1 MFHFVSTPLLLR
13 IVNSLLNSHSMAR
26 QLATNTSAQ
35 RNLLWK
41 ATFKGR
47 SKPNLQKLEGIVPF
61 ADSHPPTV
69 PIFCFSAHSMH
80 CALNILFQLYAQN
93 AIQPD
98 LLNQL
103 REQLQRF
110 PCPRPPT
117 SGLPSLLS
125 LFPEQLA
132 MPSSITCA
140 HIRTLFGV
148 IG

>member
-103 REQLQRF
+103 REQLQRSLLPHRVF
-110 PCPRPPT
+110 
-117 SGLPSLLS
+117 LPSLLS